1 MRRQKSPIDVLVTTE
16 IERLRFQETALSQEL
31 CALERDG
38 GDERKWEHF
47 LWSLL
52 DMQDQAARLDRM
64 LDAMSDCG
72 FSART
77 DAASEDSYVSGG
89 RALAFA

>member
-1 MRRQKSPIDVLVTTE
+1 VTTE
-16 IERLRFQETALSQEL
+16 IERLRFQETALTQEL

-38 GDERKWEHF
+38 GDKWKREHF

-52 DMQDQAARLDRM
+52 DVQDQAARLDRM
-64 LDAMSDCG
+64 LDAMSECG
-72 FSART
+72 FSDRI
-77 DAASEDSYVSGG
+77 DAASEGPYLSGD